1 MDPIPTYLNHFDGRR
16 FNSYSNYFK
25 KQFGGR
31 VQKISIDAGFSC
43 PNRDGKISTGGCTF
57 CSNDAFNPSYCRP
70 EKSIKQ
76 QIEEGIEFHQRRY
89 RRATKYLA
97 YFQPFSNTYMPLEE
111 LKKIYSQAFEAIDSH
126 IPQCPP
132 RNDMTSKALE
142 VPICSSMSDPTAQP
156 LDSSRTVSARND
168 MGCEALET
176 PKIIGIVI
184 GTRPDLV
191 DEALLQYLN
200 EIQKTHYV
208 MLEYGVESVYDET
221 LKRVN
226 RGHDF
231 ATAERA
237 IRMTAEYNIP
247 CGAHF
252 IFGLPG
258 ESKTMMLD
266 AADSISQLPLTTV
279 KFHQLQIFKGT
290 AMAEEYHEHP
300 EHFHLFDLEEY
311 IDFVI
316 DFAERLN
323 PDIVIERFAGE
334 VPPRYLVSE
343 PWMKLR
349 YDEVLSRIEKR
360 MEERDTWQGR
370 LYQPI

>member
-1 MDPIPTYLNHFDGRR
+1 MTFPWGDERR
-16 FNSYSNYFK
+16 FNSYSNYFT

-57 CSNDAFNPSYCRP
+57 CSNEAFNPSYCRP

-89 RRATKYLA
+89 RRANKYLA
-97 YFQPFSNTYMPLEE
+97 YFQPFSNTYKPLEE
-111 LKKIYSQAFEAIDSH
+111 LKKVYAEALEPIDS
-126 IPQCPP
+126 ISAQPLA
-132 RNDMTSKALE
+132 RNDMDSKALE
-142 VPICSSMSDPTAQP
+142 AP
-156 LDSSRTVSARND
+156 
-168 MGCEALET
+168 E
-176 PKIIGIVI
+176 IIGIVI

-221 LKRVN
+221 LRRVN

-237 IRMTAEYNIP
+237 IRMTSEYGIP

-258 ESKTMMLD
+258 ESKAVILD
-266 AADSISQLPLTTV
+266 AADIISQLPLTTV

-290 AMAEEYHEHP
+290 KMAEEYQAHP
-300 EHFHLFDLEEY
+300 ETFHLFDLEEY

-316 DFAERLN
+316 NFAERLN
-323 PDIVIERFAGE
+323 PDIAIERFAGE
-334 VPPRYLVSE
+334 VPPRYLISE

-349 YDEVLSRIEKR
+349 YDQVLAKIEKR
-360 MEERDTWQGR
+360 MAERDTWQGKR
-370 LYQPI
+370 FTPNRS

>member
-1 MDPIPTYLNHFDGRR
+1 
-16 FNSYSNYFK
+16 
-25 KQFGGR
+25 
-31 VQKISIDAGFSC
+31 
-43 PNRDGKISTGGCTF
+43 
-57 CSNDAFNPSYCRP
+57 
-70 EKSIKQ
+70 
-76 QIEEGIEFHQRRY
+76 
-89 RRATKYLA
+89 
-97 YFQPFSNTYMPLEE
+97 MPLET
-111 LKKIYSQAFEAIDSH
+111 
-126 IPQCPP
+126 P
-132 RNDMTSKALE
+132 R
-142 VPICSSMSDPTAQP
+142 
-156 LDSSRTVSARND
+156 
-168 MGCEALET
+168 
-176 PKIIGIVI
+176 IIGIVI

-226 RGHDF
+226 RGHGF
-231 ATAERA
+231 ATAEKA
-237 IRMTAEYNIP
+237 IHMTADYGIP

-258 ESKTMMLD
+258 ETKDMMLD
-266 AADSISQLPLTTV
+266 AADIISQLPLTTV

-290 AMAEEYHEHP
+290 TMATQYLEHP

-316 DFAERLN
+316 DFAERLS

-349 YDEVLSRIEKR
+349 YDEVLAKIEKR
-360 MEERDTWQGR
+360 MEERQTWQGR
-370 LYQPI
+370 CYHGIIL

>member
-1 MDPIPTYLNHFDGRR
+1 MTYPWGDNRR
-16 FNSYSNYFK
+16 FNSYSNYFT

-43 PNRDGKISTGGCTF
+43 PNRDGKISTGGCSF
-57 CSNDAFNPSYCRP
+57 CSNEAFNPSYCRP

-76 QIEEGIEFHQRRY
+76 QIEEGISFHQRRY
-89 RRATKYLA
+89 RRANKYLA
-97 YFQPFSNTYMPLEE
+97 YFQPFSNTYKPLEE
-111 LKKIYSQAFEAIDSH
+111 LKRIYA
-126 IPQCPP
+126 
-132 RNDMTSKALE
+132 
-142 VPICSSMSDPTAQP
+142 
-156 LDSSRTVSARND
+156 
-168 MGCEALET
+168 EALEGIDTLASPCMSYRPTEGGRVSMHDESRYDMASKADET
-176 PKIIGIVI
+176 PQIIGIVI

-200 EIQKTHYV
+200 EIQKSHYV

-221 LKRVN
+221 LKCVN

-231 ATAERA
+231 ATAEKA
-237 IRMTAEYNIP
+237 IRMTADYGIP

-258 ESKTMMLD
+258 ETKAMMLD
-266 AADSISQLPLTTV
+266 AADTISRLPLTTV

-290 AMAEEYHEHP
+290 TMATEYLEHP

-349 YDEVLSRIEKR
+349 YDEVLAKIEKQ
-360 MEERDTWQGR
+360 MEERQTWQGR
-370 LYQPI
+370 CYHGIIL

>member
-1 MDPIPTYLNHFDGRR
+1 MTFLWGDNRR
-16 FNSYSNYFK
+16 FNSYSNYFT

-57 CSNDAFNPSYCRP
+57 CSNEAFNPSYCRP

-89 RRATKYLA
+89 RRANKYLA
-97 YFQPFSNTYMPLEE
+97 YFQPFSNTYKPLEE
-111 LKKIYSQAFEAIDSH
+111 LKRIYAKAFEAIVSRQH
-126 IPQCPP
+126 TIQR

-142 VPICSSMSDPTAQP
+142 APEIV
-156 LDSSRTVSARND
+156 
-168 MGCEALET
+168 
-176 PKIIGIVI
+176 GIVI

-191 DEALLQYLN
+191 DKALLQYLN
-200 EIQKTHYV
+200 EIQQAHYV

-231 ATAERA
+231 ATAEKA
-237 IRMTAEYNIP
+237 IRMTANYGIP

-252 IFGLPG
+252 IFGLPS
-258 ESKTMMLD
+258 ESKKMMLD
-266 AADSISQLPLTTV
+266 AADIISQLPLTTV

-290 AMAEEYHEHP
+290 KMAEEYLEHP

-323 PDIVIERFAGE
+323 PNIVIERFAGE
-334 VPPRYLVSE
+334 VPPRFLVSE

-349 YDEVLSRIEKR
+349 YDEVLAKIEKR
-360 MEERDTWQGR
+360 MEERDTWQGKDFS
-370 LYQPI
+370 LYPHS

>member
-1 MDPIPTYLNHFDGRR
+1 MIPTLFNGRR
-16 FNSYSNYFK
+16 FNAYSNYFM
-25 KQFGGR
+25 KQFGSR

-57 CSNDAFNPSYCRP
+57 CSNAAFNPSYCKP
-70 EKSIKQ
+70 EKSVRQ
-76 QIEEGIEFHQRRY
+76 QIEEGIEFHKRRY
-89 RRATKYLA
+89 RRADKYLA
-97 YFQPFSNTYMPLEE
+97 YFQPYSNTYKPLDA
-111 LKKIYSQAFEAIDSH
+111 LKEIYRQ
-126 IPQCPP
+126 
-132 RNDMTSKALE
+132 ALE
-142 VPICSSMSDPTAQP
+142 VP
-156 LDSSRTVSARND
+156 N
-168 MGCEALET
+168 
-176 PKIIGIVI
+176 IIGIVI
-184 GTRPDLV
+184 GTRPDCI
-191 DEALLQYLN
+191 DEPLLHNLN

-231 ATAERA
+231 ATAKRA
-237 IRMTAEYNIP
+237 IQRTAEHGIP
-247 CGAHF
+247 CGGHF

-258 ESKTMMLD
+258 ETKDMMLN
-266 AADSISQLPLTTV
+266 AADVISQLPLTTV
-279 KFHQLQIFKGT
+279 KFHQLQIFRGT
-290 AMAEEYHEHP
+290 QMAEEYLQHP
-300 EHFHLFDLEEY
+300 DAFHLFDLEEY

-349 YDEVLSRIEKR
+349 YDEVLRKIEQR
-360 MEERDTWQGR
+360 MEERDTWQGKR
-370 LYQPI
+370 YKKQFEST

>member
-1 MDPIPTYLNHFDGRR
+1 MTYPWGDSRR
-16 FNSYSNYFK
+16 FNSYSNYFT

-57 CSNDAFNPSYCRP
+57 CSNEAFNPSYCRP

-76 QIEEGIEFHQRRY
+76 QIEEGIEFHKKRY
-89 RRATKYLA
+89 RRANQYLV
-97 YFQPFSNTYMPLEE
+97 YFQPYSNTYKPLEE
-111 LKKIYSQAFEAIDSH
+111 LKSIYRQALEAIDSS
-126 IPQCPP
+126 PAQSPS
-132 RNDMTSKALE
+132 RNDMASKALKKPE
-142 VPICSSMSDPTAQP
+142 IV
-156 LDSSRTVSARND
+156 
-168 MGCEALET
+168 
-176 PKIIGIVI
+176 GIVI
-184 GTRPDLV
+184 GTRPDIV
-191 DEALLQYLN
+191 DNCLLQLLN

-231 ATAERA
+231 ATAKKA
-237 IRMTAEYNIP
+237 IHMTADYGIP

-258 ESKTMMLD
+258 ETKTMMLD
-266 AADSISQLPLTTV
+266 AADIISRLPLTTV

-290 AMAEEYHEHP
+290 KMAEEYLEHP

-323 PDIVIERFAGE
+323 PNIVIERFAGE

-360 MEERDTWQGR
+360 MEERDTWQGKEFTSHP
-370 LYQPI
+370 LS

>member
-1 MDPIPTYLNHFDGRR
+1 MVYSWGDERR
-16 FNSYSNYFK
+16 FNSYSRYFARK
-25 KQFGGR
+25 FGGR
-31 VQKISIDAGFSC
+31 VQKISVDAGFSC

-57 CSNDAFNPSYCRP
+57 CSNEAFNPSYCRP

-76 QIEEGIEFHQRRY
+76 QIDEGIEFHQRRY
-89 RRATKYLA
+89 RRANKYLA
-97 YFQPFSNTYMPLEE
+97 YFQPFSNTYKPLEE
-111 LKKIYSQAFEAIDSH
+111 LKHIYQ
-126 IPQCPP
+126 Q
-132 RNDMTSKALE
+132 ALE
-142 VPICSSMSDPTAQP
+142 VPEI
-156 LDSSRTVSARND
+156 V
-168 MGCEALET
+168 
-176 PKIIGIVI
+176 GIVI
-184 GTRPDLV
+184 GTRPDLI
-191 DEALLQYLN
+191 DESILQLLN
-200 EIQKTHYV
+200 EIQKTRYV

-231 ATAERA
+231 ATAQKA
-237 IRMTAEYNIP
+237 IRMTAEHGIP

-258 ESKTMMLD
+258 ENKAMMLD
-266 AADSISQLPLTTV
+266 AADIISQLPLTTV

-290 AMAEEYHEHP
+290 KMAEEYLQRTET
-300 EHFHLFDLEEY
+300 FHLFDFEEY

-323 PDIVIERFAGE
+323 PNIVIERFAGE

-349 YDEVLSRIEKR
+349 YDEVLAKIEKR
-360 MEERDTWQGR
+360 MEERDTWQGKLWLQR
-370 LYQPI
+370 NNSSSFKSQSQLFSIFASSK

>member
-1 MDPIPTYLNHFDGRR
+1 MLFPWGDNRR
-16 FNSYSNYFK
+16 FNSYSNYFT

-57 CSNDAFNPSYCRP
+57 CSNEAFNPSYCRP

-76 QIEEGIEFHQRRY
+76 QIEEGIEFHRKRY
-89 RRATKYLA
+89 RRANQYLA
-97 YFQPFSNTYMPLEE
+97 YFQPFSNTYKPLEE
-111 LKKIYSQAFEAIDSH
+111 LKNIYQQALEPIDSH
-126 IPQCPP
+126 FPQFPP
-132 RNDMTSKALE
+132 RNEMASK
-142 VPICSSMSDPTAQP
+142 
-156 LDSSRTVSARND
+156 
-168 MGCEALET
+168 GLET
-176 PKIIGIVI
+176 PKIVGIVI

-200 EIQKTHYV
+200 ETHKTHYV

-231 ATAERA
+231 AAAERA
-237 IRMTAEYNIP
+237 IRMTSEYGIP

-258 ESKTMMLD
+258 ETKAMMLD
-266 AADSISQLPLTTV
+266 AADIISQLPMTTV

-290 AMAEEYHEHP
+290 TMAEEYLEHP

-334 VPPRYLVSE
+334 VPPRYLISE

-360 MEERDTWQGR
+360 MEERNTWQGKR
-370 LYQPI
+370 FLATTA

>member
-1 MDPIPTYLNHFDGRR
+1 MTPIPTDLNQFDGRR
-16 FNSYSNYFK
+16 FNSYSNYFT

-57 CSNDAFNPSYCRP
+57 CSNEAFNPSYCRP

-89 RRATKYLA
+89 RRANKYLA
-97 YFQPFSNTYMPLEE
+97 YFQPFSNTYKPLEE
-111 LKKIYSQAFEAIDSH
+111 LKSIYSQALE
-126 IPQCPP
+126 IP
-132 RNDMTSKALE
+132 E
-142 VPICSSMSDPTAQP
+142 
-156 LDSSRTVSARND
+156 
-168 MGCEALET
+168 
-176 PKIIGIVI
+176 IIGIVI

-208 MLEYGVESVYDET
+208 ILEYGVESVYDET
-221 LKRVN
+221 LKRIN

-231 ATAERA
+231 ATAEHA
-237 IRMTAEYNIP
+237 IRMTADYGIP

-266 AADSISQLPLTTV
+266 AADIISKLPLTTV

-290 AMAEEYHEHP
+290 KMAEEYLERP
-300 EHFHLFDLEEY
+300 DHFHLFDLEEY

-360 MEERDTWQGR
+360 MEARDSWQGKR
-370 LYQPI
+370 FLLK

>member
-1 MDPIPTYLNHFDGRR
+1 MLYPWGDKRR
-16 FNSYSNYFK
+16 FNSYSRYFT

-43 PNRDGKISTGGCTF
+43 PNRDGRISTGGCTF
-57 CSNDAFNPSYCRP
+57 CSNEAFNPSYCRP
-70 EKSIKQ
+70 EKSIRQ
-76 QIEEGIEFHQRRY
+76 QIEEGIEFHRRRY
-89 RRATKYLA
+89 RRANKYLA
-97 YFQPFSNTYMPLEE
+97 YFQPFSNTYKPIEE
-111 LKKIYSQAFEAIDSH
+111 LKNIYEQ
-126 IPQCPP
+126 
-132 RNDMTSKALE
+132 ALE
-142 VPICSSMSDPTAQP
+142 VPEI
-156 LDSSRTVSARND
+156 V
-168 MGCEALET
+168 
-176 PKIIGIVI
+176 GIVI

-191 DEALLQYLN
+191 DNGILQLLN
-200 EIQKTHYV
+200 EIQETHYV

-221 LKRVN
+221 LRRVN

-231 ATAERA
+231 ATAEKA
-237 IRMTAEYNIP
+237 IQLTAHYGIP

-258 ESKTMMLD
+258 ESKEMMLR
-266 AADSISQLPLTTV
+266 AAVVISRLPLTTV

-290 AMAEEYHEHP
+290 KMAEEYIQHP

-311 IDFVI
+311 INFVV

-323 PDIVIERFAGE
+323 PNIVIERFAGE
-334 VPPRYLVSE
+334 VPPRFLVSE

-349 YDEVLSRIEKR
+349 YDEVLVKIEKR

-370 LYQPI
+370 LYRHQQADLDSN

>member
-1 MDPIPTYLNHFDGRR
+1 MTFPWGDERR
-16 FNSYSNYFK
+16 FNSYSQYFA
-25 KQFGGR
+25 KQFGRR

-76 QIEEGIEFHQRRY
+76 QIEEGIEFHRRRY
-89 RRATKYLA
+89 RRANQYLA
-97 YFQPFSNTYMPLEE
+97 YFQPFSNTYKSLEE
-111 LKKIYSQAFEAIDSH
+111 LKSIYNQAFEAIDS
-126 IPQCPP
+126 IPVPALA
-132 RNDMTSKALE
+132 RNEIASKA
-142 VPICSSMSDPTAQP
+142 S
-156 LDSSRTVSARND
+156 
-168 MGCEALET
+168 ET
-176 PKIIGIVI
+176 PKIVGIVI

-191 DEALLQYLN
+191 DEKILQFLN
-200 EIQKTHYV
+200 EIQRTHYV

-231 ATAERA
+231 ATAEKA
-237 IRMTAEYNIP
+237 IHMTAEYDIP

-258 ESKTMMLD
+258 ETKTIMLD
-266 AADSISQLPLTTV
+266 AANIISRLPLTTV

-290 AMAEEYHEHP
+290 KMAEEFQQHP
-300 EHFHLFDLEEY
+300 DAFHLFKLEEY

-323 PDIVIERFAGE
+323 PNFVIERFAGE
-334 VPPRYLVSE
+334 VPPRYLISE

-349 YDEVLSRIEKR
+349 YDEVLNRIEKR
-360 MEERDTWQGR
+360 MQERDTWQGK
-370 LYQPI
+370 LYRS

>member
-1 MDPIPTYLNHFDGRR
+1 MTFPWDDTRR
-16 FNSYSNYFK
+16 FNSYSRYFA

-89 RRATKYLA
+89 RRANKYLA
-97 YFQPFSNTYMPLEE
+97 YFQPFSNTYKPLEE
-111 LKKIYSQAFEAIDSH
+111 LKTIYRQ
-126 IPQCPP
+126 
-132 RNDMTSKALE
+132 
-142 VPICSSMSDPTAQP
+142 
-156 LDSSRTVSARND
+156 
-168 MGCEALET
+168 ALET
-176 PKIIGIVI
+176 PEIVGIVI
-184 GTRPDLV
+184 GTRPDLI
-191 DEALLQYLN
+191 DKDILLYLN
-200 EIQKTHYV
+200 EIRQTHYV

-231 ATAERA
+231 ATAEHA
-237 IRMTAEYNIP
+237 IRMTAEHCIP

-258 ESKTMMLD
+258 ESKEMMLD
-266 AADSISQLPLTTV
+266 AADVISRLPLTTV

-290 AMAEEYHEHP
+290 AMAEDYLQHP
-300 EHFHLFDLEEY
+300 ENFHLFDLEEY

-323 PDIVIERFAGE
+323 PDVVIERFAGE

-349 YDEVLSRIEKR
+349 YDEVLAKIEKR

-370 LYQPI
+370 LYREK

>member
-1 MDPIPTYLNHFDGRR
+1 MTFPWGDNRR
-16 FNSYSNYFK
+16 FNSYSNYFT

-57 CSNDAFNPSYCRP
+57 CSNEAFNPSYCRP

-76 QIEEGIEFHQRRY
+76 QMEEGIEFHQRRY
-89 RRATKYLA
+89 RRANKYLA
-97 YFQPFSNTYMPLEE
+97 YFQPFSNTYKPLEE
-111 LKKIYSQAFEAIDSH
+111 LKKIYAEAMEGIDSS
-126 IPQCPP
+126 QRTTQR
-132 RNDMTSKALE
+132 RNDMPSN
-142 VPICSSMSDPTAQP
+142 QP
-156 LDSSRTVSARND
+156 
-168 MGCEALET
+168 E
-176 PKIIGIVI
+176 IIGIVI

-191 DEALLQYLN
+191 NEDILHYLN

-231 ATAERA
+231 ATTEKA
-237 IRMTAEYNIP
+237 IRMTAEYGIP

-266 AADSISQLPLTTV
+266 AADIISKLPLTTV

-290 AMAEEYHEHP
+290 PMAEEYLEHP

-360 MEERDTWQGR
+360 MEERNTWQGR
-370 LYQPI
+370 LYQKP

>member
-1 MDPIPTYLNHFDGRR
+1 M
-16 FNSYSNYFK
+16 
-25 KQFGGR
+25 
-31 VQKISIDAGFSC
+31 QKISIDAGFSC

-57 CSNDAFNPSYCRP
+57 CSNAAFNPSYCRP

-89 RRATKYLA
+89 RRANKYLA
-97 YFQPFSNTYMPLEE
+97 YFQPFSNTYKPLEE
-111 LKKIYSQAFEAIDSH
+111 LKKVYEQALEPIDSRQH
-126 IPQCPP
+126 TAQ
-132 RNDMTSKALE
+132 RWNDMDSKALK
-142 VPICSSMSDPTAQP
+142 
-156 LDSSRTVSARND
+156 
-168 MGCEALET
+168 T
-176 PKIIGIVI
+176 PEIAGIVI

-191 DEALLQYLN
+191 DEQILQYLS
-200 EIQKTHYV
+200 EIRQTHYV
-208 MLEYGVESVYDET
+208 MLEYGVESIYDET
-221 LKRVN
+221 LLRVN

-237 IRMTAEYNIP
+237 IRMTANYGIP

-258 ESKTMMLD
+258 ESKTMMLN
-266 AADSISQLPLTTV
+266 AADVISRLPLTTV
-279 KFHQLQIFKGT
+279 KFHQLQIFKDT
-290 AMAEEYHEHP
+290 KMAEEYLQYP

-323 PDIVIERFAGE
+323 PAIVIERFAGE

-349 YDEVLSRIEKR
+349 YDEVLNRIEKR

-370 LYQPI
+370 LNQHV